1 MTLQNRLRDIR
12 TARGETQADLAEA
25 LGVSRQT
32 VISLEGGR
40 YAPSLELALK
50 MAAHY
55 GQPVESL
62 FWLAPDAGLA

>member
-1 MTLQNRLRDIR
+1 MSLQNRLRDIR
-12 TARGETQADLAEA
+12 TQRGETQADLAGA

-50 MAAHY
+50 IAGHY
-55 GQPVESL
+55 GQPLESL